1 MRVSIIILFSVF
13 LWSGVLLDHVDSLQY
28 LMCVSNSLL
37 IYFVGTYPN
46 VLFVCKRKKVF
57 SIFYGL
63 SLVENSLLIFLLSF
77 FAHWLYTVI
86 VASCG
91 DKDHL
96 GLCPTTER
104 QFSGTARG

>member
-28 LMCVSNSLL
+28 VVCVLSNCLL

-63 SLVENSLLIFLLSF
+63 SLVETRCLF
-77 FAHWLYTVI
+77 F
-86 VASCG
+86 C
-91 DKDHL
+91 
-96 GLCPTTER
+96 
-104 QFSGTARG
+104 